1 MNTTYHHIRR
11 LYLEKLTGTISE
23 EEDYELQKLLDSDAD
38 VRIVWEELEQER
50 RKLDVDE
57 VLAQVD
63 PEEELANW
71 NKQSEEVEEEPVTRS
86 IGAWKWMA
94 AAVFVAV
101 GISYFYNSN
110 FKERELERTAAVTDS
125 TDFSERIKLI
135 LADGKSV
142 TFSKDSVEKYSIAG
156 IQLAT
161 SANQLEYQGDEN
173 SKQELNTLEVP
184 ATQDYSIVLSDG
196 TKVYLNSAS
205 KLRFPFYFSGN
216 KREVFIE
223 GEAYLEVAKDAG
235 KSFVVH
241 TPLTDIQVLG
251 TRFNVNTY
259 RDNTVRTSLLEGS
272 VALRAA
278 GRDSVRLVPGQEA
291 VYLNGKGFT
300 ADKFDESELLS
311 WRDGVFYFQNEQL
324 QELSAIITRWY
335 GVEVTFERKSTAQ
348 YAVSGMLE
356 KGHLEDFLTDLQ
368 KTSGINYSLNGSRLI
383 FK

>member
-1 MNTTYHHIRR
+1 MDTTYHHIRR
-11 LYLEKLTGTISE
+11 LYLEKLTGIISE

-50 RKLDVDE
+50 RKLDLDE

-63 PEEELANW
+63 PEKELANW
-71 NKQSEEVEEEPVTRS
+71 NKHLVEVEEEPVTRS

-110 FKERELERTAAVTDS
+110 FKERELERTVAVTDS
-125 TDFSERIKLI
+125 ADFNERIKLI

-142 TFSKDSVEKYSIAG
+142 TFSKDSVDKYSIAG

-235 KSFVVH
+235 KPFVVH

-300 ADKFDESELLS
+300 ADKFDESEILS

-324 QELSAIITRWY
+324 QELSAIVTRWY